1 MMRIVS
7 HWYDEDHQVIYVH
20 YQQGWSW
27 EDLTQTKQ
35 QLDEMLGSVTWVV
48 HVISDLRGANVLPSG
63 SALSYLSRI
72 LAAMP
77 DNIGILTTLGGG
89 AVLQTLIEALQ
100 KLVPNQATKNIRF
113 FSTLEE
119 IHTFLEEILQHK
131 LRVIEND

>member
-7 HWYDEDHQVIYVH
+7 RWYDEDHQVIYVH